1 MRFLLGL
8 VGIAALLFLGAWA
21 LGLVTLNQTQVAR
34 APEVKLEGG
43 QAPGFAVNVATVEVG
58 TENETVAVPTV
69 RTENRTVAV
78 PTVRINK
85 PAEAKDDHPRN

>member
-1 MRFLLGL
+1 MRFLFAL

-34 APEVKLEGG
+34 APEVKVEGG
-43 QAPGFAVNVATVEVG
+43 QAPAFAVNVATVEIG
-58 TENETVAVPTV
+58 AENKTVAVPTV

-85 PAEAKDDHPRN
+85 PTERNEAAPAN

>member
-8 VGIAALLFLGAWA
+8 VGVAALLFLGAWA

-43 QAPGFAVNVATVEVG
+43 QAPGFAVNVATVELG
-58 TENETVAVPTV
+58 TENKTVAVPTV
-69 RTENRTVAV
+69 GTENRTIAV
-78 PTVRINK
+78 PTVHLNK
-85 PAEAKDDHPRN
+85 PAETKDAAPAK